1 MITLCTCRGH
11 HSDQH
16 VCHAYA
22 GLCSCRALASLA
34 NLVAGCACAQAFSYR
49 DSLSGTSMTARV
61 AGFCFLLTVA
71 FRSRVCTLRPRAS
84 AVMRGLLRFVW
95 HGYVGGVLGVVGDGE
110 SSDFSSHHLQC
121 TYHKPEGSWRSLPT
135 WTVISSDSASIPP
148 RRRAR
153 GATWQ
158 KVTPKK
164 LFGPKRDYPQEGLSL
179 ETSTWKF
186 ERAQVL
192 QRCAAW
198 VWPLSLGAEDLICC

>member
-71 FRSRVCTLRPRAS
+71 FRSRVCTLRARYPLGKPQRTLSSAAASSVVSEVASGKAFAASRGRLGKSCCSPARSPLEKIDVPRQLPVSSHARS
-84 AVMRGLLRFVW
+84 PLVRLARLCRRRLWCRRGRRVVGLLVAPFAMHV
-95 HGYVGGVLGVVGDGE
+95 
-110 SSDFSSHHLQC
+110 
-121 TYHKPEGSWRSLPT
+121 
-135 WTVISSDSASIPP
+135 
-148 RRRAR
+148 
-153 GATWQ
+153 
-158 KVTPKK
+158 
-164 LFGPKRDYPQEGLSL
+164 
-179 ETSTWKF
+179 
-186 ERAQVL
+186 
-192 QRCAAW
+192 
-198 VWPLSLGAEDLICC
+198 